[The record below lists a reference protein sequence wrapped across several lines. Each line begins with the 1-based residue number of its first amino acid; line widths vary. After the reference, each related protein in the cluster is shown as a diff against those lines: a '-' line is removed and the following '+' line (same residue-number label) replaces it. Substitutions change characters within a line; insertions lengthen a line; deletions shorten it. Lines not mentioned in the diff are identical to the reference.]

1 MFGERGNVVELEGE
15 EEMVI
20 RVEMIKRDRNE
31 TVLASSE
38 HRGWR
43 NILEVSC
50 YIGFQQ
56 RQKRLEFFS
65 IFITLIKKKSQTL
78 Q

>member
-20 RVEMIKRDRNE
+20 RVEMIKRARNE
-31 TVLASSE
+31 TILASSE

-50 YIGFQQ
+50 YIGF
-56 RQKRLEFFS
+56 
-65 IFITLIKKKSQTL
+65 
-78 Q
+78 